1 MKKEI
6 KYLLV
11 ELANDRNM
19 TLDFVAAA
27 QKLLEEDFEEEVL
40 AVFKWDIRAIAEGNF
55 DVPKTVCAFIRYAYL
70 FESQKEFLD
79 NNFDRINEIYEI
91 VRSEVQKQKK
101 EEK

>member
-11 ELANDRNM
+11 ELAKDRNM

-27 QKLLEEDFEEEVL
+27 QKLLEEEFEEEV
-40 AVFKWDIRAIAEGNF
+40 
-55 DVPKTVCAFIRYAYL
+55 
-70 FESQKEFLD
+70 KEFLD
-79 NNFDRINEIYEI
+79 SNYDRINEIYEI
-91 VRSEVQKQKK
+91 VRSEIQKQKK